1 MFSSLSKIT
10 ADRIMDCLTG
20 GGLETRA
27 AKAVRAYRN
36 DPTEEREAEAIAML
50 NALDE
55 NKQAEIRQAARL

>member
-1 MFSSLSKIT
+1 MFSSLSEKT

-20 GGLETRA
+20 GGPETRA
-27 AKAVRAYRN
+27 AKAVRSFRN
-36 DPTEEREAEAIAML
+36 NPTEAGEAEAIESL